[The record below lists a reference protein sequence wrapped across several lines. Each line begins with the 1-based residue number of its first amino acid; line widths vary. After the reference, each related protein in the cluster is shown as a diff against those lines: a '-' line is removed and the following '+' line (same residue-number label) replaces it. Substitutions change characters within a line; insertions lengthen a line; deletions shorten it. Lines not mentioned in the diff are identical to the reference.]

1 MPHGGGLVGGLGGWP
16 GNLPLR
22 VSRPALTSTQQTL
35 WKRDASGRA
44 DAPAQ
49 RPKRD
54 LCCGGT
60 PGAST
65 RVTKCRRRN
74 ACTRAAQKTEQA
86 GMQRKTKVQLLAVV
100 GLLISSYAL
109 SVEKHLDDD
118 DYEAMCD
125 ISAKV
130 SCTAVF
136 QVSVHLRAR
145 WVHSQMY

>member
-1 MPHGGGLVGGLGGWP
+1 MR
-16 GNLPLR
+16 LPKGQNETAC
-22 VSRPALTSTQQTL
+22 VCEA
-35 WKRDASGRA
+35 
-44 DAPAQ
+44 AP
-49 RPKRD
+49 
-54 LCCGGT
+54 
-60 PGAST
+60 AST